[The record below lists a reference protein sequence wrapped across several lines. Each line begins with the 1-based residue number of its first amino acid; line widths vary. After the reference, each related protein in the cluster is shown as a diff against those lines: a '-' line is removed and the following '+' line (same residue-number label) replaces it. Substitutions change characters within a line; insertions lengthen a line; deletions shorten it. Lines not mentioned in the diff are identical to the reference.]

1 MAVFFKRYIWF
12 LAFGLMVASCSDFA
26 KIQKSENYEERFQ
39 AGKNYMQEGKYA
51 KAINLFESVT
61 SNYRGTSQA
70 EELLY
75 LLAKAYMYQEDYMSA
90 SDYFDA
96 YLRNFP
102 KGQFAEE
109 VRYQIG
115 YCYYL
120 DSPDI
125 RLDQTATENAIYSF
139 DEYLE
144 YYPAGRHAEE
154 SLKYLEEMEDK
165 LAQKMYD
172 QAKLYYNLGLY
183 GGNNYRACV
192 VTVDNLLKEYPDSKV
207 REDAIFLVLKSKAK
221 EAELSVEEKKFE
233 RYSEVVD
240 EYYRY
245 INEYQNGKYQKE
257 ANKILKEARK
267 VVGESYEEQ

>member
-1 MAVFFKRYIWF
+1 MAVFFRRYFWF
-12 LAFGLMVASCSDFA
+12 LVFGLVMASCSDFA
-26 KIQKSENYEERFQ
+26 KVQKSESYEERFQ
-39 AGKNYMQEGKYA
+39 AGKNYMQERKYA

-75 LLAKAYMYQEDYMSA
+75 LLAKAYMCTEDYLPA
-90 SDYFDA
+90 SEYFDT

-109 VRYQIG
+109 VRYLIA

-120 DSPDI
+120 DSPDV

-139 DEYLE
+139 AEYLE
-144 YYPAGRHAEE
+144 YYPAGRHAEDCQ
-154 SLKYLEEMEDK
+154 KYMTEMEDK

-183 GGNNYRACV
+183 GGNNYRSCV
-192 VTVDNLLKEYPDSKV
+192 VTVDNLLKEFPDNSI
-207 REDAIFLVLKSKAK
+207 REDAIFLVLKAKVK

-257 ANKILKEARK
+257 ANRILKEARK
-267 VVGESYEEQ
+267 VVGDKYEE